1 MSIRITCPECK
12 SVCKVEDDQRGKKV
26 RCRECDRLLSVPAG
40 GTKIVAKDA
49 EDDEGFYDAR
59 SKAAPAS
66 KRRDRD
72 DDDDR
77 PAARRDRDG
86 GAPAVA
92 KKGGSGLLAVLLIAG
107 GGVVALG
114 LVGVLLI
121 VAILFVWTSAP
132 DGRNVAIAVNDV
144 PAFPRPPAAP
154 PPPPQAFKPE
164 PIEQNRD
171 PVVKDPGPGIKDP
184 VPADPGPAP
193 DKIAADTLKAVKQS
207 TVYLRVIMS
216 NGMQAE
222 GSGFFAVEPG
232 VIITN
237 AHVLGMLGAQSMPPA
252 SVDVIVHA
260 GEPNAIT
267 LKGVVAGVDRSTDL
281 AVVRVPSNGLPPPL
295 PVDSTRKLADLQK
308 VYILGFPFG
317 KKAATNVTVSEA
329 AISGLGKDKTGA
341 VDQVRLT
348 GDMQP
353 GNSGGPVVDA
363 AGRVIGVS
371 VAIMRGTRINFA
383 VPADF
388 IKLILDGRLADS
400 RYGEPFFNNNQTLLP
415 VKFQCLDP
423 LQRVKDF
430 RIEVWTGSHGPDRP
444 FGSVQPPAM
453 PGDSA
458 RQTIAIG
465 YNSGKAMADI
475 PLPQLPPG
483 QVYWLQ
489 PVLVDGAGVT
499 QWQPASTLTA
509 RVPLK
514 RVPANLL
521 MKLDPQGQER
531 TVQLKNETRIN
542 IYQGKEKYTE
552 GQHFDA
558 AFLEVLTP
566 SPKGTAIRVTIG
578 ANKFAEEENG
588 MIRPIEAMYFT
599 RFSRLSPSFVINPA
613 TGKFF
618 GHFTPDLK
626 AGLPKKDKDTLEMLM
641 SRFCNAYEEVFLYT
655 PNRQVNP
662 MESWQAS
669 LPTIIGKAPKHKV
682 VDIVLNC
689 TYEGCRSTNGRNEAF
704 ISLVGAIKGRDKDNR
719 EPRGRVVGRAMLD
732 LDAGFLSQI
741 NMRLTTEM
749 DLGPA
754 QLVISED
761 ISLTRTSGNTQ
772 NIVAFVPKKGPP
784 IGPELRPKTD
794 PPTKP
799 DLTPPPRPE
808 LTPAGPRLIFEAI
821 NARIVPSDLLGPKA
835 RKCKTYDVKLE
846 AGKTYVIEMKKA
858 GATTF
863 NPFLLLLDV
872 GGKVVAQDDDSG
884 ENKNAKIRFNAKQS
898 GTYKV
903 VATSSI
909 GQQIGAYHL
918 SVTAVPPEK
927 KE

>member
-1 MSIRITCPECK
+1 MSMRITCPECK
-12 SVCKVEDDQRGKKV
+12 AMCKVEDDQCGKKV

-40 GTKIVAKDA
+40 GTKTVARDA
-49 EDDEGFYDAR
+49 EEDDGFYDPK
-59 SKAAPAS
+59 SKSAPAS
-66 KRRDRD
+66 KRRNRD

-86 GAPAVA
+86 GASPVA
-92 KKGGSGLLAVLLIAG
+92 KKGGSGLLVVLLIAG
-107 GGVVALG
+107 GSLVALG
-114 LVGVLLI
+114 LVSVLLI
-121 VAILFVWTSAP
+121 VALVFVWGSAP
-132 DGRNVAIAVNDV
+132 NGGNVVVAVNDA
-144 PAFPRPPAAP
+144 PAFPRQPAAP

-171 PVVKDPGPGIKDP
+171 PVVKGPGPAIKGP
-184 VPADPGPAP
+184 VPANPGPAP
-193 DKIAADTLKAVKQS
+193 DKIAGDTLQAVKRS
-207 TVYLRVIMS
+207 TVYLRVTMS
-216 NGMQAE
+216 NGMQTE

-252 SVDVIVHA
+252 NVDVVVYA
-260 GEPNAIT
+260 GEPNAMT

-295 PVDSTRKLADLQK
+295 SLESTLKLADLQK

-317 KKAATNVTVSEA
+317 KKAATNVTSSEA

-341 VDQVRLT
+341 IDQVRLT

-363 AGRVIGVS
+363 AGRVVGVS

-388 IKLILDGRLADS
+388 IKVILDGRLAES
-400 RYGEPFFNNNQTLLP
+400 RFGEPFANNDQTMLP
-415 VKFQCLDP
+415 AKFHCLDP
-423 LQRVKDF
+423 LGRVQDF
-430 RIEVWTGSHGPDRP
+430 RVEVWTGSQGPARP
-444 FGSVQPPAM
+444 FGGAQPPAM

-458 RQTIAIG
+458 RKAIAIA
-465 YNSGKAMADI
+465 YNSGKATADI
-475 PLPQLPPG
+475 PLPPLPAG
-483 QVYWLQ
+483 HVYWIQ
-489 PVLVDGAGVT
+489 PVLVNGAGVT
-499 QWQPASTLTA
+499 QWQPASTLAA
-509 RVPLK
+509 RIPLK
-514 RVPANLL
+514 RVPANLQ

-531 TVQLKNETRIN
+531 TVKLKNEMRIN
-542 IYQGKEKYTE
+542 IYQGKEKFTE

-558 AFLEVLTP
+558 TFLEVLTP
-566 SPKGTAIRVTIG
+566 SPKGPVIKITIG

-588 MIRPIEAMYFT
+588 DLRPIEASYFT
-599 RFSRLSPSFVINPA
+599 RLSKLSPSFLVFP
-613 TGKFF
+613 TGKL
-618 GHFTPDLK
+618 HERNTPILR
-626 AGLPKKDKDTLEMLM
+626 ANLPQKDKDILEMLM
-641 SRFCNAYEEVFLYT
+641 SRFCNANEEVLLYV
-655 PNRQVNP
+655 PNRQVNS
-662 MESWQAS
+662 MESWQAQ
-669 LPTIIGKAPKHKV
+669 LPIIVGKRPKVKV
-682 VDIVLNC
+682 LDLVLTC
-689 TYEGCRSTNGRNEAF
+689 TYEGLRSTNGRHEAF
-704 ISLVGAIKGRDKDNR
+704 ISFVGAIRGRDKGNR
-719 EPRGRVVGRAMLD
+719 EPRGHAVGSAMLD
-732 LDAGFLSQI
+732 LEAGFLSQV

-772 NIVAFVPKKGPP
+772 NIVAFVPPKGPP
-784 IGPELRPKTD
+784 KGPPLGPPVGPDLKPKID
-794 PPTKP
+794 LLPKP
-799 DLTPPPRPE
+799 DLTPG
-808 LTPAGPRLIFEAI
+808 GPKLIFEA

-835 RKCKTYDVKLE
+835 RKCKVHDVKLE
-846 AGKTYVIEMKKA
+846 AGKTYVIEMKTV

-863 NPFLLLLDV
+863 NPFLLLLDI

-884 ENKNAKIRFNAKQS
+884 ENKNARIRFNAKQS

-909 GQQIGAYHL
+909 GQQIGAYHV